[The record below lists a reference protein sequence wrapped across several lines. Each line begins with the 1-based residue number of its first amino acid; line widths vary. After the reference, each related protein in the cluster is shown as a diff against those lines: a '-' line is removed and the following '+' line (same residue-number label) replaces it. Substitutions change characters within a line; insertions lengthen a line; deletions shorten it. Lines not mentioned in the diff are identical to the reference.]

1 MNNILVYTSS
11 IRYKVYHLYA
21 FHNLALFECF
31 NPYCMLNY
39 NESTSVTFVLL
50 RNIFVV

>member
-1 MNNILVYTSS
+1 MNNIYTSS

-21 FHNLALFECF
+21 FHNLSLFEFF
-31 NPYCMLNY
+31 NLYCMLNY